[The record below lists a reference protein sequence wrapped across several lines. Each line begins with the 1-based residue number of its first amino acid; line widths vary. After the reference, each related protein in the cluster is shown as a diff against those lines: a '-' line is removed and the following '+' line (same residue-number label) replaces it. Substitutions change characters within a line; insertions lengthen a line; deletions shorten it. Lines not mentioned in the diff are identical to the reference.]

1 MQLTGRRN
9 YEKATKK
16 LGVDFINSP
25 DLALVPKHAADI
37 LVLGCT
43 EGWFT
48 GKKLS
53 DYLNNMTS
61 GYREARKVVNGLDD
75 ADLIASYAR
84 LFQQAL

>member
-1 MQLTGRRN
+1 MR
-9 YEKATKK
+9 A
-16 LGVDFINSP
+16 NSP

-53 DYLNNMTS
+53 DYLNNMAS